1 MRKARIGL
9 YSVGLEAY
17 WGQFPSL
24 KERLLGYNKH
34 VSEQIEQWA
43 DVCNF
48 GLVDSE
54 QAGRMA
60 GEYFQVNQV
69 DLIFCHAATYCTSVS
84 ILPIH
89 QICSAPVIFLN
100 LQPTR
105 QINYAE
111 TSTEEWLAHCGA
123 CPVPEFANA
132 FHRAN
137 IPYHV
142 VNGLLGL
149 WKTPSVSKA
158 NEVTAEEPEAIAA
171 WKQIKEW
178 TMAASVKRSLQYSSF
193 GFLGNTYS
201 GMLDMYSDF
210 TMLQAQL
217 GIHVDVL
224 EIGDLKEQLEQ
235 VSDKEVEAKR
245 AEIENVFTISDDSHS
260 DPIAKK
266 PTENQLNWAAKVAAA
281 EEGLADQKNLDALT
295 YYYHGAPGSEEE
307 ALQAGMIVGN
317 SLLTAKHIPC
327 AGEGDLKT
335 NIAMKICDLL
345 DAGGSF
351 AEIVLTD
358 YAEGTI
364 LLGHDGPFHIAIA
377 KDKPILRGMGLY
389 HGKQGTGVAV
399 EAKVKAGPITTLNVT
414 QTVEGKV
421 KFIISEGKA
430 IDGPIMQIGNT
441 QTHISFDEHPDAYM
455 TRWFKEAPTHHCA
468 LAIGHIAS
476 QLEKISIL
484 LDIEYVIL

>member
-17 WGQFPSL
+17 WSQFLTL
-24 KERLLGYNKH
+24 KERLLGYNQY
-34 VSEQIEQWA
+34 VNDQILQWA
-43 DVCNF
+43 EIYNL

-54 QAGRMA
+54 QAGRTA
-60 GEYFQVNQV
+60 GEYFQKEQV
-69 DLIFCHAATYCTSVS
+69 DLIFCHAATYCTSAS

-89 QICSAPVIFLN
+89 RMCSVPVVFLN

-132 FHRAN
+132 CHRAN

-149 WKTPSVSKA
+149 RKTPSISKT
-158 NEVTAEEPEAIAA
+158 NEVTAEESEAIAA

-178 TMAASVKRSLQYSSF
+178 TDAASVKRSLQYSNF

-224 EIGDLKEQLEQ
+224 EMGDLKEQLEQ
-235 VSDKEVEAKR
+235 VSDEDLETKCT
-245 AEIENVFTISDDSHS
+245 EIESVFTISEDSHS
-260 DPIAKK
+260 DPIANK
-266 PTENQLNWAAKVAAA
+266 PTETQLNWAAKVAAA
-281 EEGLADQKNLDALT
+281 EEQLADRRNLDALT

-345 DAGGSF
+345 NAGGSF

-364 LLGHDGPFHIAIA
+364 LLGHDGPIHIAIA
-377 KDKPILRGMGLY
+377 KDKPILRGMSLY
-389 HGKQGTGVAV
+389 HGKQGTGVSV
-399 EAKVKAGPITTLNVT
+399 EAKVKAGPVTTLNVT

-421 KFIISEGKA
+421 KFIISEGEA
-430 IDGPIMQIGNT
+430 VDGPIMQIGNT
-441 QTHISFDEHPDAYM
+441 QTHVSFNEHPDTYM

-468 LAIGHIAS
+468 LAVGHIAA

-484 LDIEYVIL
+484 LGVEYVVL